1 MRYVNAIKNL
11 GLKQTKKGYLNKIK
25 ILKDIWLI
33 THMKDTITVPYLG
46 KLNQVGHKSPLLK

>member
-25 ILKDIWLI
+25 ILEDIWLI
-33 THMKDTITVPYLG
+33 THIKDTITVPYLR
-46 KLNQVGHKSPLLK
+46 KLNQVGH